1 MDTEY
6 REYSFGIGGD
16 LREQVTVETSVNTA
30 ERGGISEVLSLE
42 AEAKLLGVEMMQGEA
57 LLSGKVN
64 YRLLYTDGAGKLCG
78 LDYFKDFETRLV
90 SEDVTADGKWDAT
103 LAVID
108 CGYDVQGD
116 AVTVSAVVDVS
127 LRAYRECKMR
137 GVAAIPDAELLTGRM
152 ETERFIGK
160 REFLLDLDKEENVG
174 CLVKKVLLFDTQA
187 VVLSVE
193 EKEDALTVSGEARAV
208 VLYLTEE
215 DIVGEKSF
223 VIPFSQEME
232 ARGKSLVS
240 AAMKNARVVI
250 SGDESVSAVEAEMTV
265 SVTVSDLERESV
277 ETVKDVFLPA
287 AEAVL
292 VKKTMPAE
300 IFLGETRKR
309 ESIAASIALDGA
321 DEILIVRPVG
331 LAVAGSEVKEGA
343 IRVEGVA
350 SFDVVYKKE
359 ESCFSRQGELP
370 FVSEIPFSGA
380 EAGDKAKVRADVIGA
395 RGSLTASGAD
405 IAAELVLAADLSRLS
420 ESALLTDV
428 AEGEARADDGAGISV
443 YFAEAGEDL
452 WGIAKNMGVMPSA
465 LLRANPFL
473 AEPLSEAKKVLV
485 FKAK

>member
-42 AEAKLLGVEMMQGEA
+42 SEAKLLGVEMMQGEA

-64 YRLLYTDGAGKLCG
+64 YRLLYADAAGKLCG

-90 SEDVTADGKWDAT
+90 SEGVTADGKWDAT

-108 CGYDVQGD
+108 CGYSLQGD
-116 AVTVSAVVDVS
+116 TVTVGAVVDVS
-127 LRAYRECKMR
+127 LRAYRECKIR
-137 GVAAIPDAELLTGRM
+137 GVAAIPEAELLTGRV
-152 ETERFIGK
+152 ETERFVGK
-160 REFLLDLDKEENVG
+160 REFLLDLDKEESVG

-187 VVLSVE
+187 VILSAE
-193 EKEDALTVSGEARAV
+193 EKEGVLAVSGEARAV

-215 DIVGEKSF
+215 DVVGEKSF
-223 VIPFSQEME
+223 VIPFSQETE
-232 ARGKSLVS
+232 ARGKSRVF

-250 SGDESVSAVEAEMTV
+250 SGDESVSAVEVEMTV
-265 SVTVSDLERESV
+265 SLTVSELERETA
-277 ETVKDVFLPA
+277 ETVKDVFLPG

-292 VKKTMPAE
+292 VKEAVPAE

-309 ESIAASIALDGA
+309 ELLASSIVLDGA

-331 LAVAGSEVKEGA
+331 LAVAGSEVKEGT

-350 SFDVVYKKE
+350 SFDVVCKKE
-359 ESCFSRQGELP
+359 EGCFSRQGELP
-370 FVSEIPFSGA
+370 FVSEILFSGA
-380 EAGDKAKVRADVIGA
+380 EPGDKATVRADVIGA
-395 RGSLTASGAD
+395 RGVLTASGAD
-405 IAAELVLAADLSRLS
+405 VTAELILAADLSRPS
-420 ESALLTDV
+420 ETALITDV
-428 AEGEARADDGAGISV
+428 SEGEARADDGAGISV

-452 WGIAKNMGVMPSA
+452 WGIARNMGVMPSA

-473 AEPLSEAKKVLV
+473 AEPLAEAKKVLV